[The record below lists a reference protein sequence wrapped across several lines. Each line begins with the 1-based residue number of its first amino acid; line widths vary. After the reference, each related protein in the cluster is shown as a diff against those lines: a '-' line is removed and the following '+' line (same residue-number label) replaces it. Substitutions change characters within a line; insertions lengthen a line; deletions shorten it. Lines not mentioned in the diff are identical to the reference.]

1 MLRYLVRR
9 LVALVPTFLLASVIV
24 FSAIRLI
31 PGDTIDMMMSQN
43 DISASVKTRED
54 LIKALG
60 LDQPVLVQYWHW
72 ISSIVLHGDFGRSLW
87 TGESV
92 TSLVAERIPTT
103 LYLGVLAMIFALL
116 IALPVGIISAIRQNK
131 PVDYLGRVFA
141 ITALSVPPFWLGT
154 LVVILPAIL
163 WGIAPTTQYVGL
175 TDDPLLSLRQMVPPA
190 IVLGIALSGVTMRMT
205 RTMVLEV
212 MRQEYVRTACR
223 AWRLI
228 FERTS
233 QPATHCFSGP
243 WCLR

>member
-1 MLRYLVRR
+1 MDRVMLSYLIRR

-92 TSLVAERIPTT
+92 TSLVAER
-103 LYLGVLAMIFALL
+103 
-116 IALPVGIISAIRQNK
+116 
-131 PVDYLGRVFA
+131 
-141 ITALSVPPFWLGT
+141 
-154 LVVILPAIL
+154 
-163 WGIAPTTQYVGL
+163 
-175 TDDPLLSLRQMVPPA
+175 
-190 IVLGIALSGVTMRMT
+190 
-205 RTMVLEV
+205 
-212 MRQEYVRTACR
+212 
-223 AWRLI
+223 
-228 FERTS
+228 
-233 QPATHCFSGP
+233 
-243 WCLR
+243 